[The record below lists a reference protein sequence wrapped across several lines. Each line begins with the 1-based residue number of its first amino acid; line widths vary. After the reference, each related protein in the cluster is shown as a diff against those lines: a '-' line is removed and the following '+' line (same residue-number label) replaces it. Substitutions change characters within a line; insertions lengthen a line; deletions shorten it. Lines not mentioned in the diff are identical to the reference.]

1 MRLGKCSSSLPI
13 AYGAS
18 QSIASMEIVVP
29 DSQHELTSCN
39 GHTTFER
46 LRTRPRGAG
55 CREEGTALICSA
67 IKSKVPG

>member
-46 LRTRPRGAG
+46 LRTRPPRSGVSRGG
-55 CREEGTALICSA
+55 NCVDVFSN
-67 IKSKVPG
+67 